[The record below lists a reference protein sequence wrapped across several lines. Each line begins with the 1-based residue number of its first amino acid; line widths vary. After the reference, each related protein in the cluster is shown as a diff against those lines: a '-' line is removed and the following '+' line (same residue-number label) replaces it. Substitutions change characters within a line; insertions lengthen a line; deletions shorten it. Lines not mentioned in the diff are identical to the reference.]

1 MTRKTKEIPFE
12 QTLTQ
17 LEALVTQLESGDLP
31 LEEALRLFERGVQLT
46 RECQQAL
53 ESARLRVQV
62 LTQQAGQA
70 RLEDFQVDADD
81 EDHVDPE

>member
-1 MTRKTKEIPFE
+1 
-12 QTLTQ
+12 
-17 LEALVTQLESGDLP
+17 
-31 LEEALRLFERGVQLT
+31 VQLT

-81 EDHVDPE
+81 EAHVDPE

>member
-17 LEALVTQLESGDLP
+17 LEGLVTQLESGDLP
-31 LEEALRLFERGVQLT
+31 LDEALRLFEQGVQLT
-46 RECQQAL
+46 RECQKAL

-62 LTQQAGQA
+62 LTQQDGKTQ
-70 RLEDFQVDADD
+70 LEDFKVDAV
-81 EDHVDPE
+81 EDHDDAE